1 MNVEIIS
8 YTPEPELL
16 IEKAARICYD
26 SFGKMSPPE
35 STARIIDHLLKSGH
49 ESCLEHASVTFRVG
63 GVSRALTHQLV
74 RHRLA
79 SYSQRSQRYVKE
91 DFQQYVT
98 PPSIKNFEEVWL
110 PDNIRNAETGD
121 KIKSNLAEE
130 IFLGA
135 MYSAWNAYREL
146 LKLGIKGEDARFV
159 LPNACQSEIII
170 TMNFRE
176 LRHFFKLRTSK
187 HAQWEIRNMAKE
199 MWNQVMKIGAANVF
213 GDIVFEE

>member
-8 YTPEPELL
+8 HTPEPELL

-35 STARIIDHLLKSGH
+35 STVRIIDHLLKSGH

-91 DFQQYVT
+91 SEPQYVT
-98 PPSIKNFEEVWL
+98 PPSILENKENIGVSSQNQMARAKFE
-110 PDNIRNAETGD
+110 NAM
-121 KIKSNLAEE
+121 L
-130 IFLGA
+130 F
-135 MYSAWNAYREL
+135 AWNTYNEL
-146 LKLGIKGEDARFV
+146 LQMGIKGEDARFV
-159 LPNACQSEIII
+159 LPNACCSEIII

-199 MWNQVMKIGAANVF
+199 MWEQVMRIGAANVF
-213 GDIVFEE
+213 ADIRFEE

>member
-1 MNVEIIS
+1 MKIEIIAF
-8 YTPEPELL
+8 TPNPELL
-16 IEKAARICYD
+16 IEDAARICYD
-26 SFGKMSPPE
+26 SFEKKAPGSHI
-35 STARIIDHLLKSGH
+35 RIIDHLIRSGH
-49 ESCLEHASVTFRVG
+49 ESVLEHSSVTFKVA

-91 DFQQYVT
+91 TEPQYVT
-98 PPSIKNFEEVWL
+98 PPSIENY
-110 PDNIRNAETGD
+110 AETFQVETLSQG
-121 KIKSNLAEE
+121 KLNVN
-130 IFLGA
+130 F
-135 MYSAWNAYREL
+135 AYCEFKKAIDQCWETYNKL

-199 MWNQVMKIGAANVF
+199 MHTLIMTIAPNVF
-213 GDIVFEE
+213 ADIKFEEN

>member
-1 MNVEIIS
+1 MKVEIIAF
-8 YTPEPELL
+8 TPNPEKL
-16 IEKAARICYD
+16 IEEAARVCYD
-26 SFGKMSPPE
+26 SFDKQSLT
-35 STARIIDHLLKSGH
+35 SHVRIIDHLIRSGH
-49 ESCLEHASVTFRVG
+49 ESVLEHASVTYRVG

-91 DFQQYVT
+91 TEPDYVM
-98 PPSIKNFEEVWL
+98 PPSIQSMET
-110 PDNIRNAETGD
+110 NATA
-121 KIKSNLAEE
+121 IH
-130 IFLGA
+130 IFNNC
-135 MYSAWNAYREL
+135 MEQCWIAYNKL
-146 LKLGIKGEDARFV
+146 LKMGIKGEDARFV
-159 LPNACQSEIII
+159 LPNACCSEIII

-213 GDIVFEE
+213 GDIRFEE

>member
-8 YTPEPELL
+8 HTPNPELL
-16 IEKAARICYD
+16 IEDAARICYD
-26 SFGKMSPPE
+26 SFGKKSPG
-35 STARIIDHLLKSGH
+35 SQVRIIDHLIRSGH
-49 ESCLEHASVTFRVG
+49 ESCLEHASVTYRVG

-91 DFQQYVT
+91 SEPQYVT
-98 PPSIKNFEEVWL
+98 PPSILGNKENIGVSSQNQMARAKFE
-110 PDNIRNAETGD
+110 NAM
-121 KIKSNLAEE
+121 L
-130 IFLGA
+130 F
-135 MYSAWNAYREL
+135 AWNTYNEL
-146 LKLGIKGEDARFV
+146 LQMGIKGEDARFV

-187 HAQWEIRNMAKE
+187 HAQWEIRDMAKE

-213 GDIVFEE
+213 ADIRFEE

>member
-1 MNVEIIS
+1 MKIEIIAF
-8 YTPEPELL
+8 TPSPEQL
-16 IEKAARICYD
+16 IEDAARICYD
-26 SFGKMSPPE
+26 SFEKKGPGSHV
-35 STARIIDHLLKSGH
+35 RIIDHLIRSGH
-49 ESCLEHASVTFRVG
+49 ESVLEHASVTFRVG

-91 DFQQYVT
+91 TEPQYVT
-98 PPSIKNFEEVWL
+98 PPSIENWEGKFELEVNTPARKAWVNFALNEFDAAMNKCW
-110 PDNIRNAETGD
+110 ETY
-121 KIKSNLAEE
+121 N
-130 IFLGA
+130 
-135 MYSAWNAYREL
+135 NL

-199 MWNQVMKIGAANVF
+199 MWEQVMRIGAANVF

>member
-8 YTPEPELL
+8 HTPNPELL
-16 IEKAARICYD
+16 IEDAARICYD
-26 SFGKMSPPE
+26 SFGKKSPG
-35 STARIIDHLLKSGH
+35 SQVRIIDHLLKSGH
-49 ESCLEHASVTFRVG
+49 ESCLEHASVTYRVG

-91 DFQQYVT
+91 TEPNYVM
-98 PPSIKNFEEVWL
+98 PPSVSQNQIAQAKLE
-110 PDNIRNAETGD
+110 NAM
-121 KIKSNLAEE
+121 L
-130 IFLGA
+130 F
-135 MYSAWNAYREL
+135 AWNTYNEL

-159 LPNACQSEIII
+159 LPNACCSEIIL

-199 MWNQVMKIGAANVF
+199 MWNQVMRIGAANVF
-213 GDIVFEE
+213 GDIVFEK

>member
-8 YTPEPELL
+8 HTPDPELL
-16 IEKAARICYD
+16 IEDAARICYD
-26 SFGKMSPPE
+26 SFEKKAPGSHV
-35 STARIIDHLLKSGH
+35 RIIDHLIRSGH
-49 ESCLEHASVTFRVG
+49 ESVLEHSSVTFRVG

-91 DFQQYVT
+91 TEPDYVM
-98 PPSIKNFEEVWL
+98 PPSIQSMET
-110 PDNIRNAETGD
+110 NATA
-121 KIKSNLAEE
+121 IH
-130 IFLGA
+130 IFNNCMEQCWA
-135 MYSAWNAYREL
+135 AYNKL
-146 LKLGIKGEDARFV
+146 LKMGIKGEDARFV
-159 LPNACQSEIII
+159 LPNACCSEIII

-199 MWNQVMKIGAANVF
+199 MWNQVMRIGAANVF
-213 GDIVFEE
+213 ADIRFEE

>member
-8 YTPEPELL
+8 HTTDPELL

-35 STARIIDHLLKSGH
+35 STVRIIDHLLKSGH
-49 ESCLEHASVTFRVG
+49 ESCLEHASVTYRVG

-91 DFQQYVT
+91 TEPSFVT
-98 PPSIKNFEEVWL
+98 PPSCDGLSIANSIFEETM
-110 PDNIRNAETGD
+110 INA
-121 KIKSNLAEE
+121 
-130 IFLGA
+130 
-135 MYSAWNAYREL
+135 WRAYNDL
-146 LKLGIKGEDARFV
+146 LKLGVKGEDARFV
-159 LPNACQSEIII
+159 LPNACCSEIII

-213 GDIVFEE
+213 GDIKFEE